1 AALLRRPDRLAEREL
16 CALSRSDRRDPCQVA
31 AREWRDRKTLAAG
44 LRRVPGRLHQSR
56 RRPVLSGIL
65 FGLLAYKP
73 QFGLLI
79 PVALLMAGQW
89 RAISAAA
96 LTVIA
101 LMAVTTLAF

>member
-56 RRPVLSGIL
+56 PRPERLSHRGPARRGAV
-65 FGLLAYKP
+65 
-73 QFGLLI
+73 
-79 PVALLMAGQW
+79 VV
-89 RAISAAA
+89 AAA
-96 LTVIA
+96 A
-101 LMAVTTLAF
+101 SAFRHPVRAAGLQAAIRPPDPGRAADGWAM